1 MLKFGNREFNNL
13 QEQVLVNANSIEE
26 IKQSLGTALP
36 NPIAGPQGPQGPK
49 GLKGDTGTHSQWT
62 IGTNLPASANLGDMH
77 LLWNGDVYQYTVNGW
92 VLELNIR
99 GSQGVEGPRGF
110 TGPKGD
116 RGERGEP
123 GVQGEAA
130 PIFKVLDVL
139 PAVIDLPDPE
149 TVATNAAYII
159 NNQIYGVVGNEWVNL
174 GPTLAVINAAG
185 VVSEGANLVD
195 AETVQEAIN
204 QLSDASYITVSP
216 YNEDY
221 SSDVANHLYE
231 TTMTAEDALSRA
243 NQVRN
248 EMPKTLTINGDRLYV
263 GSYVNIDYT
272 AQALS
277 AFDTLKVIF
286 TASKQLETG
295 IFLHPGVYFFRK
307 TGIRDING
315 VVDHV
320 VFELAYNSAAHNT
333 SDRDVSVF
341 IESYRS
347 RGTTLG
353 YRISPS
359 DYSVVHK
366 TGNESIS
373 GTKTFTNLQVSSSTG
388 SLKGTITT
396 DDNYVYLGK
405 ADSEPYEKVSVD
417 AWGNLTANSV
427 YAEYI
432 TGQYFADD
440 DFEITIS
447 EVYNA
452 VQQIGDINEVLNRL
466 NGEV

>member
-1 MLKFGNREFNNL
+1 MSIVYNKQFNNL

-49 GLKGDTGTHSQWT
+49 GPKGDTGTHSQWT

-139 PAVIDLPDPE
+139 PAVSDLPDPE

-174 GPTLAVINAAG
+174 GPTLAVVNAAG

-204 QLSDASYITVSP
+204 QLSNASYITV
-216 YNEDY
+216 
-221 SSDVANHLYE
+221 
-231 TTMTAEDALSRA
+231 
-243 NQVRN
+243 
-248 EMPKTLTINGDRLYV
+248 
-263 GSYVNIDYT
+263 
-272 AQALS
+272 
-277 AFDTLKVIF
+277 
-286 TASKQLETG
+286 
-295 IFLHPGVYFFRK
+295 
-307 TGIRDING
+307 
-315 VVDHV
+315 
-320 VFELAYNSAAHNT
+320 
-333 SDRDVSVF
+333 
-341 IESYRS
+341 
-347 RGTTLG
+347 
-353 YRISPS
+353 
-359 DYSVVHK
+359 
-366 TGNESIS
+366 
-373 GTKTFTNLQVSSSTG
+373 
-388 SLKGTITT
+388 
-396 DDNYVYLGK
+396 
-405 ADSEPYEKVSVD
+405 EP
-417 AWGNLTANSV
+417 
-427 YAEYI
+427 
-432 TGQYFADD
+432 
-440 DFEITIS
+440 
-447 EVYNA
+447 
-452 VQQIGDINEVLNRL
+452 
-466 NGEV
+466 

>member
-49 GLKGDTGTHSQWT
+49 GPKGDTGTHSQWT

-123 GVQGEAA
+123 GAQGEAA
-130 PIFKVLDVL
+130 PIFKVEDVL

-149 TVATNAAYII
+149 TVASNTAYII
-159 NNQIYGVVGNEWVNL
+159 NNQIYGIVGSEWVNL
-174 GPTLAVINAAG
+174 GPTLAVVNAAG

-231 TTMTAEDALSRA
+231 TTMTAEDALAKA
-243 NQVRN
+243 NQV
-248 EMPKTLTINGDRLYV
+248 EHIMPKTLTINGDKLYV
-263 GSYVNIDYT
+263 GSYVNLDYT
-272 AQALS
+272 AQGLS
-277 AFDTLKVIF
+277 SFDTLKVIF

-295 IFLHPGVYFFRK
+295 IILHPGVYFFRK

-373 GTKTFTNLQVSSSTG
+373 GTKKFTDLQVNSVAGGMTAG
-388 SLKGTITT
+388 LKT
-396 DDNYVYLGK
+396 DDYAVYLGK
-405 ADSEPYEKVSVD
+405 AGAETHEMLAVD
-417 AWGNLTANSV
+417 AWGNVVANSV

-432 TGQYFADD
+432 TGQYFANDD
-440 DFEITIS
+440 YEITIS

-452 VQQIGDINEVLNRL
+452 IQQIGDINEVLNRL

>member
-49 GLKGDTGTHSQWT
+49 GPKGDTGTHSQWT

-116 RGERGEP
+116 RGERGEQ
-123 GVQGEAA
+123 GAQGEAA

-139 PAVIDLPDPE
+139 TAVIDLPDPE
-149 TVATNAAYII
+149 TVATNAAYIV

-174 GPTLAVINAAG
+174 GPTLAVVNAAG

-204 QLSDASYITVSP
+204 QLSNASYIYVEP

-243 NQVRN
+243 NQVKN
-248 EMPKTLTINGDRLYV
+248 EMPKTLTINGDKLYV
-263 GSYVNIDYT
+263 GSYVKIDQT
-272 AQALS
+272 AQELS
-277 AFDTLKVIF
+277 AFDTLRVIF
-286 TASKQLETG
+286 TASKQLITG
-295 IFLHPGVYFFRK
+295 IILHPGVYFFRK
-307 TGIRDING
+307 TGIKDLNG

-320 VFELAYNSAAHNT
+320 VFELAYNSAAHNI

-353 YRISPS
+353 YRVSPS
-359 DYSVVHK
+359 DNSVVHK

-373 GTKTFTNLQVSSSTG
+373 GTKTFTDMQVSSSTG

-405 ADSEPYEKVSVD
+405 AGSEPHEKISVD
-417 AWGNLTANSV
+417 PWGNFTANSV

-440 DFEITIS
+440 DYEITIS
-447 EVYNA
+447 DVYNA